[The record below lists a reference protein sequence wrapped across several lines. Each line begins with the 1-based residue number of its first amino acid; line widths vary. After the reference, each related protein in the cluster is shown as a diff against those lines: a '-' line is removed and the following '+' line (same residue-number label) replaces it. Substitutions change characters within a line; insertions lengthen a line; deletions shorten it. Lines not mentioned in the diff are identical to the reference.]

1 MTRIFWPQN
10 MLRRKIAVT
19 LPVVLLVGI
28 ILFFPHKSQT
38 GIEFLCAANGHNKSD
53 DTNAAIIGQN
63 GYFTDNGALMR
74 WNMDEGIVRQVSDGN
89 YYKLQ
94 AYNDELYYFDS
105 EAIVAWDPL
114 MDTHKALYQ
123 IPDGETVF
131 DFFLYHDMLFYMTTE
146 SMTVYDISSESTVLV
161 LDDVSV
167 VDITH
172 AVMNDEL
179 YLLITDFHDESKLLK
194 YSEKKQCFELLE
206 SGLIQNLYNTGE
218 WLLYQRCQ
226 EDWTN
231 GSEWKVYHQG
241 KESPLEIKLGTII
254 GTTSKGIVLVNDDW
268 EFFYWDGENVLE
280 LNVPEFESHRLIAY
294 VCTGT
299 HLVAIDKN
307 AQRVYTTALG

>member
-1 MTRIFWPQN
+1 
-10 MLRRKIAVT
+10 MLRRKITVT
-19 LPVVLLVGI
+19 LPIMLLVGI

-38 GIEFLCAANGHNKSD
+38 GIEFLCAANGHNNSD
-53 DTNAAIIGQN
+53 DTSAAIIGEN
-63 GYFTDNGALMR
+63 GYYTDGGTLMQ
-74 WNMDEGIVRQVSDGN
+74 WNMDDGIVQQVGDDN
-89 YYKLQ
+89 FYKLQ
-94 AYNDELYYFDS
+94 AYNGELYYFNGK
-105 EAIVAWDPL
+105 AIVAWDPL

-131 DFFLYHDMLFYMTTE
+131 DYFLYHGMLFYMTAE
-146 SMTVYDISSESTVLV
+146 SMTVYDIGSESTVLT
-161 LDDVSV
+161 LDNVSV
-167 VDITH
+167 VDITY

-179 YLLITDFHDESKLLK
+179 YLLITDFPDESSLMK
-194 YSEKKQCFELLE
+194 YDEKQQRFELLE
-206 SGLIQNLYNTGE
+206 TGLIQNLYNTGE
-218 WLLYQRCQ
+218 MLFYQRSQ
-226 EDWTN
+226 EDWTD

>member
-1 MTRIFWPQN
+1 M
-10 MLRRKIAVT
+10 
-19 LPVVLLVGI
+19 LLVGI

-94 AYNDELYYFDS
+94 AYNDKLYYFDS

-146 SMTVYDISSESTVLV
+146 SMTVYDISSESTVLT
-161 LDDVSV
+161 LDNASV
-167 VDITH
+167 VDITY

-179 YLLITDFHDESKLLK
+179 YLLITDFPDESSLMK
-194 YSEKKQCFELLE
+194 YDEKQQRFELLE
-206 SGLIQNLYNTGE
+206 TGSIQNLYNTGE
-218 WLLYQRCQ
+218 MLFYQRSQ
-226 EDWTN
+226 EDWTD

-241 KESPLEIKLGTII
+241 KENPIAIDLGTII
-254 GTTSKGIVLVNDDW
+254 GTTFNGIVCANDDW
-268 EFFYWDGENVLE
+268 EFSYWDGEKFLE
-280 LNVPEFESHRLIAY
+280 LDVPEFESPSQIAY
-294 VCTGT
+294 VCAGT

-307 AQRVYTTALG
+307 AQRVYTTALDFHEAGAD